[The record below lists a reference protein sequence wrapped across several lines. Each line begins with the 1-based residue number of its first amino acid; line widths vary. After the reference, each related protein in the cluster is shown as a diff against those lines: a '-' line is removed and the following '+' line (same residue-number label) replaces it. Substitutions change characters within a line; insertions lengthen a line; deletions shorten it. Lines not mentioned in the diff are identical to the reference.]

1 MTVVNG
7 QLSVVRKNTG
17 AELTR
22 GIFVWLLAT
31 LLLGTVPAAAQQPAK
46 VPRIAFLAGGSR
58 SGDSLLIETFW
69 QRMMDLGYIE
79 GKNVTAE
86 YRFAEGALERLPNF
100 AAELVR
106 FKVDVIVAPGSG
118 AVAAKKVTNTIPI
131 VITYDGD
138 PVGSGLVASLARPGG
153 NVTGLSGF
161 VSELGGKNLELLKEA
176 FPSLSRVAVFWWNRA
191 NPSGV
196 NQDTLVLGEMK
207 LAAGA
212 LQVTL
217 QSLELR
223 GIDDFEPAFS
233 AIKKERADALIVL
246 RNPFTATHRTRIVEF
261 AAKNRLPAMYG
272 DKEFVDAGGL
282 MSYGVSIPDLWGRAA
297 IYVDKILKGSKP
309 ADLPVERPIKFEF
322 SINLKAAKQIGLTI
336 PPNVLARA
344 DKVIK

>member
-1 MTVVNG
+1 VSSKKAGAKPMIGRIVICLLPTV
-7 QLSVVRKNTG
+7 
-17 AELTR
+17 
-22 GIFVWLLAT
+22 
-31 LLLGTVPAAAQQPAK
+31 LLLTVSLVEAQQAAK
-46 VPRIAFLAGGSR
+46 IPRIAFLAGGSR

-69 QRMMDLGYIE
+69 QRMKEVGYFE

-106 FKVDVIVAPGSG
+106 LKVDVIVAPGSG

-176 FPSLSRVAVFWWNRA
+176 FPSLSRIAVFWWNRV

-207 LAAGA
+207 LAARA

-233 AIKKERADALIVL
+233 AIKKQRADALIVL

-272 DKEFVDAGGL
+272 DKEFVGAGGL

-309 ADLPVERPIKFEF
+309 ADLPVEQPIKFELI
-322 SINLKAAKQIGLTI
+322 INLKAAKQIGLTI

-344 DKVIK
+344 DRVIK